1 MDWTL
6 YILECADGS
15 LYTGITN
22 NLEKRVAAHENGMG
36 AKYTK
41 GRGPFSVVYIEELEN
56 RSTATKRELAVKKL
70 NRHDKVDLVKSYQ
83 VRSSTRC

>member
-56 RSTATKRELAVKKL
+56 RSVATKRELAVKKL
-70 NRHDKVDLVKSYQ
+70 NRQDKVDLVKSYQ